1 MNGMQGHAMGD
12 AAWHRELKE
21 SVEHRSRP
29 RLDDIDS
36 INILGRIEALEAAL
50 RYVRE
55 MIGPSA
61 PECSGCATE
70 WGMAIAKINEVLK

>member
-1 MNGMQGHAMGD
+1 MNI
-12 AAWHRELKE
+12 
-21 SVEHRSRP
+21 VE
-29 RLDDIDS
+29 RLRDYEYLVTDQS
-36 INILGRIEALEAAL
+36 FRIEALESAL

>member
-1 MNGMQGHAMGD
+1 MNFVERLREWAQNIRRKPAPLSD
-12 AAWHRELKE
+12 AIPMVCEAA
-21 SVEHRSRP
+21 
-29 RLDDIDS
+29 D
-36 INILGRIEALEAAL
+36 RIEALEAAL